1 MDFHGVTTLS
11 RDSLISTYMAL
22 SGAVIFWGLS
32 FVATKIALESVPTF
46 TLVFIRFSLAAT
58 LLTALTGRQ
67 GFPSFTRTE
76 HLKMFL
82 LALFEPGF
90 YFIFETIGLQ
100 YTTAPKTALIIATV
114 PLATLIFSVIFI
126 GERTS
131 LKGVSGVSLS
141 LIGITV
147 LVAGDPQF
155 KWDLGGRLFGDLLIF
170 GAVISAAIY
179 FILARN
185 LGQNHSPIKITNVQ
199 FIYGTIFYLP
209 AFVWELPGL
218 HWSAISSRS
227 LGALVYLTLL
237 ATVGAFL
244 CYNYALSKMPASRAA
259 VFINGIPV
267 VTALGAWLLLGET
280 LTLTQAGGGVLVLF
294 AVALTNLP
302 GGRGIQQKLH

>member
-1 MDFHGVTTLS
+1 
-11 RDSLISTYMAL
+11 MAL

-82 LALFEPGF
+82 LALFEPGL

-185 LGQNHSPIKITNVQ
+185 LGQNHSPIKITNLQ

-227 LGALVYLTLL
+227 LGALVYLTLF